1 MKRMFV
7 ALLCAGMLFAP
18 SLLKAALVDR
28 VVAVVNDEPITLS
41 ELNAEGKD
49 FFQQIIEKTPPAEL
63 EGALTRARREVLSSL
78 INQRIAAQKAA
89 ELGVEVSEQ
98 EVDEAYDKV
107 VSGNR
112 MSRREFQRQL
122 AASGR
127 SEQGPRP
134 AIRAQILRSKLVSM
148 EVRSRIVITDEKARE
163 YYDHRY
169 GPDRVSTG
177 YHLLQMGFSW
187 NKGARPADLG
197 AEELAAAKAEARQR
211 AEQVRAQA
219 VAGGNFR
226 ELAKAYSDLPSAAE
240 GGDIGTFKQDDMAP
254 HMRET
259 ITELKPGEISPLV
272 EIGSGYQFFKLLSTE
287 AGEVAPFESVREEI
301 RDLLYQQELEKQ
313 YEKWL
318 KELREQAY
326 IQELL

>member
-1 MKRMFV
+1 MKRIVV
-7 ALLCAGMLFAP
+7 ALLLAGMLSVP
-18 SLLKAALVDR
+18 SLLKAELVDR
-28 VVAVVNDEPITLS
+28 IVAVVNDEPITLS
-41 ELNAEGKD
+41 ELNAEGRD
-49 FFQQIIEKTPPAEL
+49 FFQQIIDKTPPAEL
-63 EGALTRARREVLSSL
+63 EGALARARREVLSSL

-89 ELGVEVSEQ
+89 ELGVGVSDQ
-98 EVDEAYDKV
+98 EVDQAYDKV
-107 VSGNR
+107 VNGNR

-127 SEQGPRP
+127 SEQGLRQ
-134 AIRAQILRSKLVSM
+134 AIRTQILRSKLVSM
-148 EVRSRIVITDEKARE
+148 EVRSRIVITDEKVRE

-169 GPDRVSTG
+169 GPERVATG

-187 NKGARPADLG
+187 NKGAPAALG
-197 AEELAAAKAEARQR
+197 KEELAAAKAAARQR
-211 AEQVRAQA
+211 AEQVRARA

-240 GGDIGTFKQDDMAP
+240 GGDIGTFKQEDMAP

-259 ITELKPGEISPLV
+259 IAALKPGEISPLV

-287 AGEVAPFESVREEI
+287 AGEVAPLESVREEI

-313 YEKWL
+313 YDKWL